1 MTSCLMRLFVLTISG
16 VLATTLAFGQY
27 NCNCLREFEFVADYI
42 ETNAPSFQDNVD
54 STNRKDYL
62 LFRKRMEKNAEQ
74 ATGKTDCFKTLTYYV
89 EFFKDNHTALHSY
102 SEDVDENDS
111 VSVAYFLTTEAYQS
125 AEQYELGDLSS
136 QQYSPDDIRGIYQSQ
151 DGKYTIAVVPDSGT
165 YRDYVGVITESR
177 SPLWKA
183 GQVRL
188 ELKRTEDK
196 RWEAFTY
203 QDDHSLSF
211 RRDFPVRNGILG
223 DQWFKTNLPDR
234 INPVTEVTDSLHFR
248 MIADSIAYL
257 RLPKFY
263 TSQIK
268 AYRLASQQCRRA
280 NKKHPLPDR

>member
-1 MTSCLMRLFVLTISG
+1 MRLFVLTISG

-151 DGKYTIAVVPDSGT
+151 DGEYTIAVVLDSGT

-211 RRDFPVRNGILG
+211 RRDFPVRNG
-223 DQWFKTNLPDR
+223 F
-234 INPVTEVTDSLHFR
+234 
-248 MIADSIAYL
+248 
-257 RLPKFY
+257 
-263 TSQIK
+263 
-268 AYRLASQQCRRA
+268 
-280 NKKHPLPDR
+280 